1 MPATAATKLRTGVTD
16 EHGDS
21 VEAAEVSPELK
32 ELAQIAQRYY
42 QHDGAGRRHA
52 LNVAKLALLIGRGL
66 CLPREELVAIA
77 LGAVLH
83 DIGKLAVPIPV
94 LEKPGH
100 LTSAEWTL
108 VRAHPTTGEAL
119 VSPYLRHPLVRSV
132 VRWHHERV
140 DGRGYPDGLRG
151 DTIPLAARIV
161 SVADAYEAMVAARP
175 YSRARTPLEAIAET
189 VDCAGRQFDV
199 RCVERLTEIVAP
211 RRLAA
216 A

>member
-1 MPATAATKLRTGVTD
+1 MRETSAG
-16 EHGDS
+16 
-21 VEAAEVSPELK
+21 AAEVPPELK

-42 QHDGAGRRHA
+42 AHDCAGRRHA
-52 LNVAKLALLIGRGL
+52 LNVARLALLIGRGL
-66 CLPREELVAIA
+66 DLAREELVAIA
-77 LGAVLH
+77 VGALLH
-83 DIGKLAVPIPV
+83 DIGKLTVPAPV
-94 LEKPGH
+94 LEKPGG
-100 LTSAEWTL
+100 LTSDEWTL

-161 SVADAYEAMVAARP
+161 SVADAYEAMVASRP
-175 YSRARTPLEAIAET
+175 YAYARTPLEAVAET
-189 VDCAGRQFDV
+189 FDCAGRQFDA
-199 RCVERLTEIVAP
+199 RCVERLSEIVAP
-211 RRLAA
+211 HSLAA

>member
-1 MPATAATKLRTGVTD
+1 MTLTAATEPGTGAKEHEPATAAAD
-16 EHGDS
+16 
-21 VEAAEVSPELK
+21 VSSELK

-42 QHDGAGRRHA
+42 AHDGTGRRHA
-52 LNVAKLALLIGRGL
+52 LNVAKLALMIGRGL
-66 CLPREELVAIA
+66 RLPRAELVAIT

-83 DIGKLAVPIPV
+83 DIGKLTVPAPV

-108 VRAHPTTGEAL
+108 VRAHPATGERL

-151 DTIPLAARIV
+151 ETIPLAARIV

-175 YSRARTPLEAIAET
+175 YSRPRTPLEAVAET

-199 RCVERLTEIVAP
+199 RCVERLSEIVAP
-211 RRLAA
+211 RSLVAA
-216 A
+216 